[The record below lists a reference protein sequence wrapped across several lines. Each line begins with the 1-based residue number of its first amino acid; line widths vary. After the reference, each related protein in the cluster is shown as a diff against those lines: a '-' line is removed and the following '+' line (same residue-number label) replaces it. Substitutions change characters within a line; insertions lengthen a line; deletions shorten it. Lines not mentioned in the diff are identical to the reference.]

1 VTLKAVAVKINF
13 MNTKISSLCESLS
26 TQFDSIP
33 VKRKEILLKITQYIQ
48 QRKDLNKPISLVY
61 ICTHNARRSFFG
73 QIWAQTA
80 ASYFQIKNTQTFSG
94 GMEVT
99 ACHPNAIQALQNQGF
114 EIEKTSNEK
123 NSIYAIAIDN
133 EMEIDCFSKL
143 YDDEQ
148 NPKNDFVAIM
158 VCSDAET
165 NCPFIPEAAL
175 RISTTYDDPKEFD
188 GTPLE
193 EEKYLERANQIA
205 LECLYVFSNVN

>member
-1 VTLKAVAVKINF
+1 MNNKINS
-13 MNTKISSLCESLS
+13 MCESLS

-33 VKRKEILLKITQYIQ
+33 EKRKEILEKITAYIQ
-48 QRKDLNKPISLVY
+48 QRKDSNKPISLVY

-80 ASYFQIKNTQTFSG
+80 ASFYGIDNCTTYSG

-99 ACHPNAIQALQNQGF
+99 RCHPNAINALQNQGF
-114 EIEKTSNEK
+114 EAHRSSDSTNPLYEINYGG
-123 NSIYAIAIDN
+123 NDN
-133 EMEIDCFSKL
+133 MLCFSKL
-143 YDDEQ
+143 FNDST
-148 NPKNDFVAIM
+148 NPAQDFAAIM

>member
-1 VTLKAVAVKINF
+1 
-13 MNTKISSLCESLS
+13 MCESLS

-33 VKRKEILLKITQYIQ
+33 EKRKEILEKITAYIQ
-48 QRKDLNKPISLVY
+48 QRKDSNKPISLVY

-80 ASYFQIKNTQTFSG
+80 ASFYGIDNCTTYSG

-99 ACHPNAIQALQNQGF
+99 RCHPNAINALQNQGF
-114 EIEKTSNEK
+114 ETHSNSDSTNPLYEI
-123 NSIYAIAIDN
+123 NYGGN
-133 EMEIDCFSKL
+133 ENLLCFSKL
-143 YDDEQ
+143 FNDST
-148 NPKNDFVAIM
+148 NPAQDFAAIM

-175 RISTTYDDPKEFD
+175 RISTTYYDPKEFD

>member
-1 VTLKAVAVKINF
+1 MCK
-13 MNTKISSLCESLS
+13 SLS

-33 VKRKEILLKITQYIQ
+33 EKRKEILEKITAYIQ
-48 QRKDLNKPISLVY
+48 QRKDSNKPISLVY

-80 ASYFQIKNTQTFSG
+80 ASFYGIDNCTTYSG

-99 ACHPNAIQALQNQGF
+99 RCHPNAINALQNQGF
-114 EIEKTSNEK
+114 ETHSNSDSTNPLYEI
-123 NSIYAIAIDN
+123 NYGGNDN
-133 EMEIDCFSKL
+133 LLCFSKL
-143 YDDEQ
+143 FNDST
-148 NPKNDFVAIM
+148 NPAQDFAAIM

-188 GTPLE
+188 GAPLE

>member
-1 VTLKAVAVKINF
+1 
-13 MNTKISSLCESLS
+13 MNTKINSLCESLT

-33 VKRKEILLKITQYIQ
+33 QKRKEILEKITAYIQ
-48 QRKDLNKPISLVY
+48 QRKDSNKPISLVY

-80 ASYFQIKNTQTFSG
+80 ASFYGINNCTTYSG

-99 ACHPNAIQALQNQGF
+99 RCHPNAIKALQNQGF
-114 EIEKTSNEK
+114 EAHRSPDSTNPLYEINYGG
-123 NSIYAIAIDN
+123 NDN
-133 EMEIDCFSKL
+133 LLCFSKL
-143 YDDEQ
+143 FNDST
-148 NPKNDFVAIM
+148 NPTQDFAAIM

>member
-1 VTLKAVAVKINF
+1 MNNKIN
-13 MNTKISSLCESLS
+13 SLCESLI

-33 VKRKEILLKITQYIQ
+33 EKRKEILEKITAYIQ
-48 QRKDLNKPISLVY
+48 QRKDSNKPISLVY

-80 ASYFQIKNTQTFSG
+80 ASFYGIDNCTTYSG

-99 ACHPNAIQALQNQGF
+99 RCHPNAINALQNQGF
-114 EIEKTSNEK
+114 ETHRSSDSTNPLYEINYGEN
-123 NSIYAIAIDN
+123 DN
-133 EMEIDCFSKL
+133 LLCFSKL
-143 YDDEQ
+143 FNDSR
-148 NPKNDFVAIM
+148 NPTQDFAAIM

-193 EEKYLERANQIA
+193 VEKYLERANQIA

>member
-1 VTLKAVAVKINF
+1 MCK
-13 MNTKISSLCESLS
+13 SLS

-33 VKRKEILLKITQYIQ
+33 EKRKEILEKITAYIQ
-48 QRKDLNKPISLVY
+48 QRKDSNKPISLVY

-80 ASYFQIKNTQTFSG
+80 ASFYGIDNCTTYSG

-99 ACHPNAIQALQNQGF
+99 RCHPNAINALQNQGF
-114 EIEKTSNEK
+114 ETHSNSDSTNPLYEI
-123 NSIYAIAIDN
+123 NYGGNDN
-133 EMEIDCFSKL
+133 LLCFSKL
-143 YDDEQ
+143 FNDST
-148 NPKNDFVAIM
+148 NPAQDFAAIM

>member
-1 VTLKAVAVKINF
+1 
-13 MNTKISSLCESLS
+13 MCESLS

-33 VKRKEILLKITQYIQ
+33 EKRKEILEKITAYIQ
-48 QRKDLNKPISLVY
+48 QRKDSNKPISLVY

-80 ASYFQIKNTQTFSG
+80 ASYFQIKNTQNFSG

-123 NSIYAIAIDN
+123 NSIYAISIDN
-133 EMEIDCFSKL
+133 EVKIDCFSKL

-148 NPKNDFVAIM
+148 NPKNDFAAIM

-175 RISTTYDDPKEFD
+175 RISTTYDDPKEYD

-193 EEKYLERANQIA
+193 TEKYLERANQIA
-205 LECLYVFSNVN
+205 LECLFVFSQVK

>member
-1 VTLKAVAVKINF
+1 

-48 QRKDLNKPISLVY
+48 QRKDLSKPISLVY

-123 NSIYAIAIDN
+123 NSIYAISIDN
-133 EMEIDCFSKL
+133 EVKIDCFSKL

-148 NPKNDFVAIM
+148 NPKNDFAAIM

-188 GTPLE
+188 GTPLQS
-193 EEKYLERANQIA
+193 EKYLERANQIA
-205 LECLYVFSNVN
+205 LECLFVFSQVK

>member
-1 VTLKAVAVKINF
+1 MHK
-13 MNTKISSLCESLS
+13 KISSLCESLS

-48 QRKDLNKPISLVY
+48 QRKDLSKPISLVY

-94 GMEVT
+94 GIEVT

-123 NSIYAIAIDN
+123 NSIYAIGIDN
-133 EMEIDCFSKL
+133 EMKINCFSKL

-148 NPKNDFVAIM
+148 NPKNDFAAIM

-188 GTPLE
+188 GTPLQI
-193 EEKYLERANQIA
+193 EKYLERANQIA
-205 LECLYVFSNVN
+205 LECLFVFSQVK

>member
-1 VTLKAVAVKINF
+1 
-13 MNTKISSLCESLS
+13 MCESLS

-33 VKRKEILLKITQYIQ
+33 EKRKEILEKITAYIQ
-48 QRKDLNKPISLVY
+48 QRKDSNKPISLVY

-80 ASYFQIKNTQTFSG
+80 ASFYGIDNCTTYSG

-99 ACHPNAIQALQNQGF
+99 RCHPNAINALQNQGF
-114 EIEKTSNEK
+114 ETHSNSDSTNPLYEI
-123 NSIYAIAIDN
+123 NYGGNDN
-133 EMEIDCFSKL
+133 MLCFSKL
-143 YDDEQ
+143 FNDST
-148 NPKNDFVAIM
+148 NPAQDFAAIM

-205 LECLYVFSNVN
+205 LECLYIFSNVN

>member
-1 VTLKAVAVKINF
+1 
-13 MNTKISSLCESLS
+13 MCESLS

-33 VKRKEILLKITQYIQ
+33 EKRKEILEKITAYIQ
-48 QRKDLNKPISLVY
+48 QRKDSNKPISLVY

-80 ASYFQIKNTQTFSG
+80 ASFYGIDNCTTYSG

-99 ACHPNAIQALQNQGF
+99 RCHPNAINALQNQGF
-114 EIEKTSNEK
+114 ETHSNSDSTNPLYEI
-123 NSIYAIAIDN
+123 NYGGNDN
-133 EMEIDCFSKL
+133 LLCFSKL
-143 YDDEQ
+143 FNDST
-148 NPKNDFVAIM
+148 NPAQDFAAIM

>member
-1 VTLKAVAVKINF
+1 MNNKINS
-13 MNTKISSLCESLS
+13 MCESLS

-33 VKRKEILLKITQYIQ
+33 EKRKEILEKITAYIQ
-48 QRKDLNKPISLVY
+48 QRKDSNKPISLVY

-80 ASYFQIKNTQTFSG
+80 ASFYGIDNCTTYSG

-99 ACHPNAIQALQNQGF
+99 RCHPNAINALQNQGF
-114 EIEKTSNEK
+114 EAHRSSDSTNPLYEINYGGK
-123 NSIYAIAIDN
+123 DN
-133 EMEIDCFSKL
+133 LLCFSKL
-143 YDDEQ
+143 FNDST
-148 NPKNDFVAIM
+148 NPAQDFAAIM

>member
-1 VTLKAVAVKINF
+1 MNNKI
-13 MNTKISSLCESLS
+13 KSLCESLS

-33 VKRKEILLKITQYIQ
+33 EKRKEILAKITDYIQ
-48 QRKDLNKPISLVY
+48 QRKDSNKPISLVY

-80 ASYFQIKNTQTFSG
+80 ASFYGINNCTTYSG

-99 ACHPNAIQALQNQGF
+99 RCHPNAIKALQNQGF
-114 EIEKTSNEK
+114 EAHSGSDSTNPLYEINYGG
-123 NSIYAIAIDN
+123 NDN
-133 EMEIDCFSKL
+133 LLCFSKL
-143 YDDEQ
+143 FNDSK
-148 NPKNDFVAIM
+148 NPTQDFAAIM

-165 NCPFIPEAAL
+165 NCPYIPEAAL

-193 EEKYLERANQIA
+193 KEKYLERANQIA
-205 LECLYVFSNVN
+205 LECLYVFSKVNK

>member
-1 VTLKAVAVKINF
+1 
-13 MNTKISSLCESLS
+13 MCESLS
-26 TQFDSIP
+26 TQFDSISE
-33 VKRKEILLKITQYIQ
+33 KRKEILEKITAYIQ
-48 QRKDLNKPISLVY
+48 QRKDSNKPISLVY

-80 ASYFQIKNTQTFSG
+80 ASFYGIDNCTTYSG

-99 ACHPNAIQALQNQGF
+99 RCHPNAINALQNQGF
-114 EIEKTSNEK
+114 EAHRSSDSTNPLYEINYGGNE
-123 NSIYAIAIDN
+123 NLL
-133 EMEIDCFSKL
+133 CFSKL
-143 YDDEQ
+143 FNDST
-148 NPKNDFVAIM
+148 NPAQDFAAIM

>member
-1 VTLKAVAVKINF
+1 MNNKINS
-13 MNTKISSLCESLS
+13 MCESLS

-33 VKRKEILLKITQYIQ
+33 EKRKEILEKITAYIQ
-48 QRKDLNKPISLVY
+48 QRKDSNKPISLVY

-80 ASYFQIKNTQTFSG
+80 ASFYGIDNCTTYSG

-99 ACHPNAIQALQNQGF
+99 RCHPNAINALQNQGF
-114 EIEKTSNEK
+114 ETHSNSDSTNPLYEI
-123 NSIYAIAIDN
+123 NYGGNDN
-133 EMEIDCFSKL
+133 MLCFSKL
-143 YDDEQ
+143 FNDST
-148 NPKNDFVAIM
+148 NPAQDFAAIM

-205 LECLYVFSNVN
+205 LECLYIFSNVN

>member
-1 VTLKAVAVKINF
+1 
-13 MNTKISSLCESLS
+13 MCESLS

-33 VKRKEILLKITQYIQ
+33 EKRKEVLEIITDYIQ
-48 QRKDLNKPISLVY
+48 QRKDSNKPISLVY

-80 ASYFQIKNTQTFSG
+80 ASFYGIDNCTTYSG

-99 ACHPNAIQALQNQGF
+99 RCHPNAIKALQNQGF
-114 EIEKTSNEK
+114 EAQKSSDSTNPLYKINYSGN
-123 NSIYAIAIDN
+123 DN
-133 EMEIDCFSKL
+133 LICFSKL
-143 YDDEQ
+143 FNDST
-148 NPKNDFVAIM
+148 NPAQDFAAIM

-188 GTPLE
+188 GTPME

>member
-1 VTLKAVAVKINF
+1 
-13 MNTKISSLCESLS
+13 MCESLS

-33 VKRKEILLKITQYIQ
+33 EKRKEILEKITAYIQ
-48 QRKDLNKPISLVY
+48 QRKDSNKPISLVY

-80 ASYFQIKNTQTFSG
+80 ASFYGIDNCTTYSG

-99 ACHPNAIQALQNQGF
+99 RCHPNAINALQNQGF
-114 EIEKTSNEK
+114 EAHRSSDSTNPLYEINYGGK
-123 NSIYAIAIDN
+123 DN
-133 EMEIDCFSKL
+133 LLCFSKL
-143 YDDEQ
+143 FNDST
-148 NPKNDFVAIM
+148 NPAQDFAAIM